1 MASPKFLL
9 RDMEMPKGVRVV
21 KEEGNTFGRYEI
33 QPLERGFGTT
43 FGNSLRRVLLSSIV
57 GGAPFAVKIS
67 TKSGAALHEFATLK
81 NVVTDTLDI
90 LFNIKSLRLK
100 MDQDGIVILK
110 AEKTGPGKILGKDL
124 VPENKEVEVLNE
136 DLLIAEVSEGGALK
150 IEIQVQLGR
159 GYVAAESLDKK
170 LDTGWIAIDSI
181 YTPVDRVNFLVE
193 NTRVGQITDYD
204 KLIMEIWTD
213 GSISPR
219 DALAHAAKVVKDHM
233 TPFIN
238 FEEEEKILDEEI
250 ELTPEEKQLQKILAI
265 SIEELELSVR
275 SYNCLKSASIH
286 TLGELATKSEGEL
299 LKTRNF
305 GRKSLTEIKD
315 KLQQYNLE
323 LGMKGVSHLL
333 VKSQTAEAVEA

>member
-1 MASPKFLL
+1 MANPKFLL
-9 RDMEMPKGVRVV
+9 RDMEIPRGVRVV
-21 KEEGNTFGRYEI
+21 REEGDTFGRYEI
-33 QPLERGFGTT
+33 QPFERGFGTT

-57 GGAPFAVKIS
+57 GAAPFAVKIS
-67 TKSGAALHEFATLK
+67 TKSGPALHEFATLK
-81 NVVTDTLDI
+81 GVITDTLDI
-90 LFNIKSLRLK
+90 LVNIKSLRVK
-100 MDQDGIVILK
+100 MDADGIVTLK
-110 AEKTGPGKILGKDL
+110 AEKSGGKILGKDF
-124 VPENKEVEVLNE
+124 VPEDKSVEVLSE
-136 DLLIAEVSEGGALK
+136 DMLIAEVAEGGTLK

-159 GYVAAESLDKK
+159 GYVTAETAARK
-170 LDTGWIAIDSI
+170 LEPGWIAIDSI
-181 YTPVDRVNFLVE
+181 YTPVDRVNFEVE

-213 GSISPR
+213 GSITPR

-233 TPFIN
+233 SPFIN

-275 SYNCLKSASIH
+275 SYNCLKSAGIH

-305 GRKSLTEIKD
+305 GRKSLMEIKD

-333 VKSQTAEAVEA
+333 VKSQAAEAVET

>member
-1 MASPKFLL
+1 MANPKFLL
-9 RDMEMPKGVRVV
+9 RDMEIPRGVRVV
-21 KEEGNTFGRYEI
+21 REEDTTFGRYEI
-33 QPLERGFGTT
+33 QPFERGFGTT

-57 GGAPFAVKIS
+57 GTAPFAVKIS
-67 TKSGAALHEFATLK
+67 TKSGHALHEFATLK
-81 NVVTDTLDI
+81 GVITDTLDI
-90 LFNIKSLRLK
+90 LINVKSLRVK
-100 MDQDGIVILK
+100 MDQDGIVTLK
-110 AEKTGPGKILGKDL
+110 AEKGSGGKILGKDL
-124 VPENKEVEVLNE
+124 VPEDKSVEVLNE
-136 DLLIAEVSEGGALK
+136 DLLIAEVAEGGNLK
-150 IEIQVQLGR
+150 VEIQVQLGR
-159 GYVAAESLDKK
+159 GYVTAETADRK

-181 YTPVDRVNFLVE
+181 YTPVDRVNYEVE

-213 GSISPR
+213 GSVTPR
-219 DALAHAAKVVKDHM
+219 DALAQAAKVIKDHM
-233 TPFIN
+233 SPFIN

-333 VKSQTAEAVEA
+333 VKSQTPEAVET